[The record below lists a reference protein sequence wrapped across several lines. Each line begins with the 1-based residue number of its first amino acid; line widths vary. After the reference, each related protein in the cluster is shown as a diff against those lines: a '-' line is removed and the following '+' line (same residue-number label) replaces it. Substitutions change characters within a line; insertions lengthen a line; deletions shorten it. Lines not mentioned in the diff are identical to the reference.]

1 MIKPGECQRIVIH
14 EEMGNVLQLT
24 TNFSGCFP
32 RDISFDNRNLPLVGA
47 IPVERV
53 TLLERNQFY
62 PPGEIVVDNEDENF
76 HLIDSSNNRKRLADL
91 IKKENVLEVENDHF
105 EHILGN
111 CIDVVSQIRLVYGIL
126 FRELPPIL
134 SWPVLL
140 LRA

>member
-1 MIKPGECQRIVIH
+1 M
-14 EEMGNVLQLT
+14 
-24 TNFSGCFP
+24 S
-32 RDISFDNRNLPLVGA
+32 
-47 IPVERV
+47 
-53 TLLERNQFY
+53 
-62 PPGEIVVDNEDENF
+62 
-76 HLIDSSNNRKRLADL
+76 L

>member
-1 MIKPGECQRIVIH
+1 MVMPYH
-14 EEMGNVLQLT
+14 LHMPSY
-24 TNFSGCFP
+24 F
-32 RDISFDNRNLPLVGA
+32 
-47 IPVERV
+47 
-53 TLLERNQFY
+53 LETFTEY
-62 PPGEIVVDNEDENF
+62 P
-76 HLIDSSNNRKRLADL
+76 
-91 IKKENVLEVENDHF
+91 EVENDHF